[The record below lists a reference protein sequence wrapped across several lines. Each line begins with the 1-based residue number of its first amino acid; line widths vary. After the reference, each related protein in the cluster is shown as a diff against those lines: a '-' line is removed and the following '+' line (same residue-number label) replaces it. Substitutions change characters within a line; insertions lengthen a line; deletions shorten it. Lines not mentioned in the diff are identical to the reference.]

1 MSDLPARSGIKP
13 VFWVIAFA
21 AAAALI
27 GLAYVSLKNT
37 RPAEPSAPLEK
48 LAPVPEFTLND
59 QTGAP
64 FGSTELKGKIWVANF
79 IFTRCKG
86 PCPLI
91 ITRMAELNGK
101 LKKIHDGV
109 KLTSFTVD
117 PEHDTPKAL
126 AAFGQNLAANPADW
140 KFLTGSP
147 EAINAIVVKGLLQPL
162 AKEPDGTPAHSQ
174 RFVIV
179 DGEGWIRGFQDGEDP
194 EVVQKLM
201 VDIGELLRENST
213 TQK

>member
-13 VFWVIAFA
+13 IFWVIAFVGA
-21 AAAALI
+21 AVLI

-37 RPAEPSAPLEK
+37 RPATPSAPLEK
-48 LAPVPEFTLND
+48 FAQVPEFTLTD
-59 QTGAP
+59 QTGTA
-64 FGSTELKGKIWVANF
+64 FGSADLKGKIWVANF

-91 ITRMAELNGK
+91 TTRMAELNGK

-109 KLTSFTVD
+109 KLASFTVD
-117 PEHDTPKAL
+117 PEHDTPEVLSKY
-126 AAFGQNLAANPADW
+126 GKNLAANPADW

-147 EAINAIVVKGLLQPL
+147 EAINATVVKGLLQPL
-162 AKEPDGTPAHSQ
+162 AKEPEGTPAHSQ
-174 RFVIV
+174 RFVVV
-179 DGEGWIRGFQDGEDP
+179 DREGWIRSFHEGEDP

-201 VDIGELLRENST
+201 VDIGELLRESPAS
-213 TQK
+213 QK

>member
-13 VFWVIAFA
+13 IVWVIAFVA
-21 AAAALI
+21 AAVLI

-37 RPAEPSAPLEK
+37 RPAPPATPLEK
-48 LAPVPEFTLND
+48 LAQVPEFTLTD

-64 FGSTELKGKIWVANF
+64 FGSTDLKGKIWVANF

-91 ITRMAELNGK
+91 TTRMAELNGK
-101 LKKIHDGV
+101 LKKIQNGV

-179 DGEGWIRGFQDGEDP
+179 DGEGWIRSFQEGEDP

>member
-13 VFWVIAFA
+13 IVWVIAFVA
-21 AAAALI
+21 AAVLI

-37 RPAEPSAPLEK
+37 RPPEPSAPLEK
-48 LAPVPEFTLND
+48 LAPVPVFSLTD

-64 FGSTELKGKIWVANF
+64 FGSGDLKGKIWVANF

-91 ITRMAELNGK
+91 TTRMAELNGK

-117 PEHDTPKAL
+117 PEHDTPEAL

-162 AKEPDGTPAHSQ
+162 AKEPDGSPAHSQ

>member
-13 VFWVIAFA
+13 IVWVIAFVA
-21 AAAALI
+21 AAVLI

-37 RPAEPSAPLEK
+37 RPPEPSAPLEK
-48 LAPVPEFTLND
+48 LAPVPVFSLTD

-64 FGSTELKGKIWVANF
+64 LGSGDLKGKIWVANF

-91 ITRMAELNGK
+91 STRMADLHTK
-101 LKKIHDGV
+101 LKKTKGGV
-109 KLTSFTVD
+109 NLVSFTVD
-117 PEHDTPKAL
+117 PEHDTPEVLSKYGA
-126 AAFGQNLAANPADW
+126 NLSTNPADW

-147 EAINAIVVKGLLQPL
+147 EAINNIVVKGLLQPL

-179 DGEGWIRGFQDGEDP
+179 DGEGWIRGFREGEDP

-201 VDIGELLRENST
+201 VDIGTLLRENST
-213 TQK
+213 IQK

>member
-13 VFWVIAFA
+13 VVWVIVFVA
-21 AAAALI
+21 AALLI

-37 RPAEPSAPLEK
+37 RPAPPATPLEK
-48 LAPVPEFTLND
+48 LAQVPEFTLTD

-64 FGSTELKGKIWVANF
+64 FGSADLKGKIWVANF

-91 ITRMAELNGK
+91 TTRMAELNGK

-179 DGEGWIRGFQDGEDP
+179 DGEGWIRGFQEGEDP

-201 VDIGELLRENST
+201 VDIGELLRENSA

>member
-13 VFWVIAFA
+13 IVWVVVFISA
-21 AAAALI
+21 ALLI

-37 RPAEPSAPLEK
+37 RPAEPATPLEK
-48 LAPVPEFTLND
+48 LAKVPEFTLTD
-59 QTGAP
+59 QTGSP
-64 FGSTELKGKIWVANF
+64 FSSTGLKGKIWVANF

-91 ITRMAELNGK
+91 TTRMAELNGK
-101 LKKIHDGV
+101 LKKIHDRV

-117 PEHDTPKAL
+117 PGHDTPQVL
-126 AAFGQNLAANPADW
+126 STFGQNLAANPDDW

-147 EAINAIVVKGLLQPL
+147 EAINEIVMKGLLQPL

-179 DGEGWIRGFQDGEDP
+179 DAEGWIRGFREGEDP

-201 VDIGELLRENST
+201 VDIGELLRENSSV
-213 TQK
+213 QK

>member
-13 VFWVIAFA
+13 IVWVIAFVA
-21 AAAALI
+21 VAALI

-37 RPAEPSAPLEK
+37 RPAMPSAPLEK
-48 LAPVPEFTLND
+48 LARVPEFTLTD
-59 QTGAP
+59 QTGNA
-64 FGSTELKGKIWVANF
+64 FGSADLKGKIWVANF

-91 ITRMAELNGK
+91 TTRMAELNGK
-101 LKKIHDGV
+101 LKKTHNEV
-109 KLTSFTVD
+109 KLASFTVD
-117 PEHDTPKAL
+117 PEHDTPEVLSKY
-126 AAFGQNLAANPADW
+126 GTNLAANPADW

-147 EAINAIVVKGLLQPL
+147 EAMNEIVVKGLLQPL

-179 DGEGWIRGFQDGEDP
+179 DGDGWIRGFQNGEDP
-194 EVVQKLM
+194 EVVQKLV
-201 VDIGELLRENST
+201 VDIGRLLRESPAS
-213 TQK
+213 QK

>member
-13 VFWVIAFA
+13 VFWVIAFVA
-21 AAAALI
+21 AAVLI

-37 RPAEPSAPLEK
+37 RPPEPALPLEK
-48 LAPVPEFTLND
+48 LAQVPAFMLTD
-59 QTGAP
+59 QTSSS
-64 FGSTELKGKIWVANF
+64 FGSTDLQGKIWVANF

-91 ITRMAELNGK
+91 STRMADLHTK
-101 LKKIHDGV
+101 LKKTKGGV
-109 KLTSFTVD
+109 NLVSFTVD
-117 PEHDTPKAL
+117 PEHDTPPVLNKYGEL
-126 AAFGQNLAANPADW
+126 LGANPADW

-147 EAINAIVVKGLLQPL
+147 EAINNIVVKGLLQPL

-179 DGEGWIRGFQDGEDP
+179 DGEGSIRGFREGEDP

-201 VDIGELLRENST
+201 VDIGTLLRENST

>member
-13 VFWVIAFA
+13 IVWVVVFISA
-21 AAAALI
+21 ALLI

-37 RPAEPSAPLEK
+37 RPAEPATPLEK
-48 LAPVPEFTLND
+48 LAKVPEFTLTD
-59 QTGAP
+59 QTGSP
-64 FGSTELKGKIWVANF
+64 FSSTGLKGKIWVANF

-91 ITRMAELNGK
+91 TTRMAELNGK
-101 LKKIHDGV
+101 LKKIHDRV

-117 PEHDTPKAL
+117 PGHDTPQVL
-126 AAFGQNLAANPADW
+126 STFGQNLAANPDDW

-147 EAINAIVVKGLLQPL
+147 EAINEIVMKGLLQPL

-179 DGEGWIRGFQDGEDP
+179 DAEGWIRGFREGEDP
-194 EVVQKLM
+194 ELVQKLM
-201 VDIGELLRENST
+201 VDIGELLRENSSV
-213 TQK
+213 QK

>member
-109 KLTSFTVD
+109 KLVSFTVD
-117 PEHDTPKAL
+117 PQHDTPQVL
-126 AAFGQNLAANPADW
+126 GTLGQNLAANPADW
-140 KFLTGSP
+140 KFLTGST
-147 EAINAIVVKGLLQPL
+147 EAINNIVVKGLLQPL

-179 DGEGWIRGFQDGEDP
+179 DREGCIRGFRDGEDP

-201 VDIGELLRENST
+201 VDIGELLRENSAS
-213 TQK
+213 QK